1 MDGLQI
7 VLGLLDYLGL
17 TKEAVVPL
25 LIFGFI
31 GYLLLVRKIDSKI
44 NPLTKAIQKLNHAV
58 VELQTFL
65 RVKYTSVSFEHRISP
80 FSKSMSPI
88 VLKPQYKHFV
98 KQPGIIK
105 QVTDKEDDLVNWL
118 KGQKP
123 STGLDAQREIN
134 HLIESGQVEKFLN
147 LKKYKSY
154 VYQKGRTLID
164 ANGILAV
171 YLYEAIIPKVIKP

>member
-44 NPLTKAIQKLNHAV
+44 DPLTKAIQKLNHAV

-65 RVKYTSVSFEHRISP
+65 RVKYTSERRR
-80 FSKSMSPI
+80 FS
-88 VLKPQYKHFV
+88 
-98 KQPGIIK
+98 
-105 QVTDKEDDLVNWL
+105 
-118 KGQKP
+118 
-123 STGLDAQREIN
+123 
-134 HLIESGQVEKFLN
+134 
-147 LKKYKSY
+147 
-154 VYQKGRTLID
+154 
-164 ANGILAV
+164 
-171 YLYEAIIPKVIKP
+171 